1 MPGKPWRPGG
11 HPHPQTL
18 IVQTPEWA
26 LLLSF
31 WLHMLATVLWL
42 GGLAAFV
49 LLMLPGMRRSLEAKH
64 FADWLRATNRRLDSI
79 GWISLALLTATGL
92 IQMSANPNY
101 DGLFIVNNGWALA
114 ICLKHIA
121 FGGMLVVSAYSTWG
135 LSPALQRA
143 ALLRATVGDE
153 GQEAPLLARLQR
165 LIALNLIL
173 GVVVLAFTALARI
186 A

>member
-1 MPGKPWRPGG
+1 MPGEPWRAGR
-11 HPHPQTL
+11 HPHPATL
-18 IVQTPEWA
+18 IVPTPQWA

-31 WLHMLATVLWL
+31 WLHMLATVAWL
-42 GGLAAFV
+42 GSLASVA
-49 LLMLPGMRRSLEAKH
+49 LLMIPGMRRSLEAAA

-79 GWISLALLTATGL
+79 GWISLALLTTTGL

-101 DGLFIVNNGWALA
+101 SGLLAIDNNWALA

-121 FGGMLVVSAYSTWG
+121 FGGMVAVSAYLTWG

-143 ALLRATVGDE
+143 ALLRAKGHDAAE
-153 GQEAPLLARLQR
+153 EQRLLSRLQA
-165 LIALNLIL
+165 LIAVNLVL
-173 GVVVLAFTALARI
+173 GLIVLAFTALARI